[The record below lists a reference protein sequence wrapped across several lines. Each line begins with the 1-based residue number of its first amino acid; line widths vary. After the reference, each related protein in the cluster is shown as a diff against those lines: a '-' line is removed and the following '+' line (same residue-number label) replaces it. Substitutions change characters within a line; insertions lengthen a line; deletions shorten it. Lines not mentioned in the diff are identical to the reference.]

1 MKKGQKYILFVGSE
15 KVEAFPHAVYTV
27 NNYGLSGAL
36 PKSSK
41 VLEAAK
47 RLAKQ
52 VQGGHATL

>member
-1 MKKGQKYILFVGSE
+1 MKKGKRYILFVGSE

-27 NNYGLSGAL
+27 NNCGRSGAL

-41 VLEAAK
+41 VLDAAR